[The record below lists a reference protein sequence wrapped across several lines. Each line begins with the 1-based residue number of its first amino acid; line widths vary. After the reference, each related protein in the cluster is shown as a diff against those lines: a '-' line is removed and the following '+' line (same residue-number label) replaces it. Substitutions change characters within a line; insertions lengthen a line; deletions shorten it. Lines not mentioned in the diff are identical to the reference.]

1 MHAAG
6 TDMAKGAGLAV
17 GADKER
23 TESTLADCAAALGW
37 ETSTMCINSVDDS
50 ISSSVAW
57 KAAMSCVGSFCA
69 PPSKASWTLAQ
80 GLPRTGRA
88 ACAAAPRA
96 HLDEAHGVGQQHLLA
111 RRQRQPA
118 GCGVERRKELVLR
131 QHARGRQ
138 AVEQRA
144 LAWPAARAAGRRR
157 PRGRGLAGVACAGA
171 PALVYP
177 TSEMTGSSTSALRSR
192 YCFRCRRTWRARALR
207 RAPHGARRLRRERTA
222 GRESTVPGTA
232 PPPPA
237 AAAAPCAGAA
247 AACRSQSASRP
258 CRASARPPAAPLAP
272 HARRQAPRR
281 LLRARRH
288 PQARSSGPRRA
299 HSASTCA
306 SAGAAGSPV
315 ARARPGRLARARS
328 RAVKRGRR
336 GRRRGLAE
344 RAHLQ
349 LPLLGLCGLREDV
362 DDERSPV
369 SHAAGRQLLRRPSTA
384 SASGRGSGRRCR
396 SGAPSPSPGCA
407 AARGSARRQRSL
419 RTPAR
424 WSRAGSAAAQE
435 LWRQPPLRAC
445 VGLQLGQLGRQL
457 RKLASAQVCPLQGA
471 RPVSCSPAR
480 PMRRHHK

>member
-1 MHAAG
+1 
-6 TDMAKGAGLAV
+6 
-17 GADKER
+17 
-23 TESTLADCAAALGW
+23 
-37 ETSTMCINSVDDS
+37 
-50 ISSSVAW
+50 
-57 KAAMSCVGSFCA
+57 
-69 PPSKASWTLAQ
+69 
-80 GLPRTGRA
+80 
-88 ACAAAPRA
+88 
-96 HLDEAHGVGQQHLLA
+96 
-111 RRQRQPA
+111 
-118 GCGVERRKELVLR
+118 
-131 QHARGRQ
+131 
-138 AVEQRA
+138 
-144 LAWPAARAAGRRR
+144 
-157 PRGRGLAGVACAGA
+157 
-171 PALVYP
+171 
-177 TSEMTGSSTSALRSR
+177 MTGSSTSALRSR

-222 GRESTVPGTA
+222 GRESAVLGTA

-480 PMRRHHK
+480 PMSCRRRRTWSRPARRRPACLRSSRRPSRRAPCVAVFQRAPTLGRRAGRPARCTSRSWASADARCARSSSCRRSVGGPGARCEPAQRPLRSGAGVARAGHP

>member
-6 TDMAKGAGLAV
+6 TDMAKGAGPAV

-222 GRESTVPGTA
+222 GRESAVLGTA

-288 PQARSSGPRRA
+288 PQARSGSRGGRTVRPHARQPGQLVVQLRKRDLGA
-299 HSASTCA
+299 SHERGHALSSADGE
-306 SAGAAGSPV
+306 AGAGGAGGACPPAAAPPWSL
-315 ARARPGRLARARS
+315 RP
-328 RAVKRGRR
+328 
-336 GRRRGLAE
+336 E
-344 RAHLQ
+344 
-349 LPLLGLCGLREDV
+349 
-362 DDERSPV
+362 
-369 SHAAGRQLLRRPSTA
+369 
-384 SASGRGSGRRCR
+384 RRCR
-396 SGAPSPSPGCA
+396 
-407 AARGSARRQRSL
+407 
-419 RTPAR
+419 
-424 WSRAGSAAAQE
+424 
-435 LWRQPPLRAC
+435 
-445 VGLQLGQLGRQL
+445 
-457 RKLASAQVCPLQGA
+457 
-471 RPVSCSPAR
+471 
-480 PMRRHHK
+480 

>member
-1 MHAAG
+1 MRGRA
-6 TDMAKGAGLAV
+6 
-17 GADKER
+17 
-23 TESTLADCAAALGW
+23 
-37 ETSTMCINSVDDS
+37 
-50 ISSSVAW
+50 
-57 KAAMSCVGSFCA
+57 CVGVPHERDDRQQHIG
-69 PPSKASWTLAQ
+69 PPVAVLLPVPADLA
-80 GLPRTGRA
+80 R
-88 ACAAAPRA
+88 ACAEARATRGTPAAPRA
-96 HLDEAHGVGQQHLLA
+96 HGRAGEHGAGDRTSSTC
-111 RRQRQPA
+111 RRSCA
-118 GCGVERRKELVLR
+118 M
-131 QHARGRQ
+131 
-138 AVEQRA
+138 
-144 LAWPAARAAGRRR
+144 RRR
-157 PRGRGLAGVACAGA
+157 SSRLSISICFSPMPRVR
-171 PALVYP
+171 
-177 TSEMTGSSTSALRSR
+177 
-192 YCFRCRRTWRARALR
+192 
-207 RAPHGARRLRRERTA
+207 
-222 GRESTVPGTA
+222 
-232 PPPPA
+232 PP
-237 AAAAPCAGAA
+237 
-247 AACRSQSASRP
+247 ACRSTGA
-258 CRASARPPAAPLAP
+258 ARPPSGPAPPSQGPASP
-272 HARRQAPRR
+272 TGSERE
-281 LLRARRH
+281 
-288 PQARSSGPRRA
+288 PRRA

-315 ARARPGRLARARS
+315 AQERPGRLARARS

-435 LWRQPPLRAC
+435 LWRQPPLHAC